1 MSFFVHVLLIALV
14 FILGVKTGYVV
25 ALYRVLRDLH
35 DG

>member
-1 MSFFVHVLLIALV
+1 MEFLVYLLVGGII

>member
-1 MSFFVHVLLIALV
+1 MSFLAHVIVIAII